1 MTNKF
6 ETFKNGKVRVT
17 VWANQTTKEV
27 VIANRNSFGYN
38 YMKGIDAEF
47 DKKYGC
53 NLKSEQGKS
62 NYRCFYNSAKSMQS
76 VGFKLV
82 KNGEMPLW

>member
-1 MTNKF
+1 MKTQF
-6 ETFKNGKVRVT
+6 EILKNGKVKVT
-17 VWANQTTKEV
+17 VWANAATKEIV
-27 VIANRNSFGYN
+27 TANRNSFGYN
-38 YMKGIDAEF
+38 YMKGIDSEF

-62 NYRCFYNSAKSMQS
+62 NYRYFYNSAKSMQS

-82 KNGEMPLW
+82 MRGEKPLW

>member
-1 MTNKF
+1 MINKF
-6 ETFKNGKVRVT
+6 ETFKNGKVKVT
-17 VWANQTTKEV
+17 VWANQTTKEIV
-27 VIANRNSFGYN
+27 LANRNSFGYN

-47 DKKYGC
+47 DKKYGYK
-53 NLKSEQGKS
+53 LKSEQGKS
-62 NYRCFYNSAKSMQS
+62 NYRYFCNSAKSMQS